1 MHMRYQILE
10 AIQQRLENVVGV
22 VDGTVSLMRAG
33 AIDEE
38 SQPHFTVLHTGETST
53 PDGVIYDDATGEER
67 VRYNRRLNVNVIVH
81 FKGRSDPQKEF
92 DQLAVLIEEALPPSH
107 LDDLVIDILLTA
119 SEMFIDPQTAQS
131 LGSGRLIFEVT
142 YRTFAGEAQR
152 AA

>member
-1 MHMRYQILE
+1 MHVRYQILE
-10 AIQQRLENVVGV
+10 AVQKRLENVVGAV
-22 VDGTVSLMRAG
+22 AGTVSLMRAG

-38 SQPHFTVLHTGETST
+38 SQPHFTVLHTGETAT
-53 PDGVIYDDATGEER
+53 PDGLVYDDETGQER

-92 DQLAVLIEEALPPSH
+92 DQLALLIEEALPPSH
-107 LDDLVIDILLTA
+107 LDGLTIDILLTA

-142 YRTFAGEAQR
+142 YHTYAGEAAR

>member
-1 MHMRYQILE
+1 MHVRYQVLE
-10 AIQQRLENVVGV
+10 AIQRRLVDAVVPV
-22 VDGTVSLMRAG
+22 AGTVTLMRAA

-38 SQPHFTVLHTGETST
+38 SQPHFTVIHTGETST

-67 VRYNRRLNVNVIVH
+67 VRYNRRLSVNVIVH

-92 DQLAVLIEEALPPSH
+92 DQLAVLIEQALPPSH
-107 LDDLVIDILLTA
+107 LDDLVIDILLSST
-119 SEMFIDPQTAQS
+119 EMFIDPQTAQS

-152 AA
+152 SA

>member
-1 MHMRYQILE
+1 MHVRYQILE
-10 AIQQRLENVVGV
+10 AIQKRLETVVSSV
-22 VDGTVSLMRAG
+22 AGTVSLMRAG

-38 SQPHFTVLHTGETST
+38 SQPHFTVLHTGETAT
-53 PDGVIYDDATGEER
+53 PDGLVYDDETGEER

-92 DQLAVLIEEALPPSH
+92 DQLALLIEEALPPSH
-107 LDDLVIDILLTA
+107 LDGLAIDILLTA

-142 YRTFAGEAQR
+142 YSTYAGEAAR

>member
-1 MHMRYQILE
+1 MHVRYQILE
-10 AIQQRLENVVGV
+10 AVQKRLENVVGA

-38 SQPHFTVLHTGETST
+38 NQPHFTVLYTGETAI
-53 PDGVIYDDATGEER
+53 PDGLIYDDETGQER

-92 DQLAVLIEEALPPSH
+92 DQLALLIEEALPPSH
-107 LDDLVIDILLTA
+107 LDGLAIDILLTA

-142 YRTFAGEAQR
+142 YRTYAGEAAR